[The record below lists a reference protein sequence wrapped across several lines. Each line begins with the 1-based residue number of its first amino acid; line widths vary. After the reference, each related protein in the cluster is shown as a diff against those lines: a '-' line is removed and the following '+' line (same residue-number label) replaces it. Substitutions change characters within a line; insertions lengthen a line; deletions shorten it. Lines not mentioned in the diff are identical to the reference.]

1 MTGKGK
7 RGDELTRRKPAAVTR
22 RSRLRGSRRAG
33 SAESRLARARAL
45 PRVLCARASARK
57 TRRPRALFEKKK
69 KSASIYSIIYSTETC
84 GAAATC

>member
-69 KSASIYSIIYSTETC
+69 KKCFYLFDYLLH
-84 GAAATC
+84 